1 MLVELSERLLPMLE
15 TEEPR
20 CDDVSSRFRKE
31 SKMAASCSEAGAT
44 SQEEMAFTMT
54 DSGTASSS
62 GGEYC
67 HLSIGVMR
75 FSLLAGIGDPD
86 RQI

>member
-1 MLVELSERLLPMLE
+1 MASSFSER
-15 TEEPR
+15 
-20 CDDVSSRFRKE
+20 
-31 SKMAASCSEAGAT
+31 GAT
-44 SQEEMAFTMT
+44 SQEDMAFKMA

-62 GGEYC
+62 GGEFC

-75 FSLLAGIGDPD
+75 VRRLAGIGDPD

>member
-1 MLVELSERLLPMLE
+1 
-15 TEEPR
+15 
-20 CDDVSSRFRKE
+20 
-31 SKMAASCSEAGAT
+31 
-44 SQEEMAFTMT
+44 MAFMMT

-62 GGEYC
+62 GGEFC

-75 FSLLAGIGDPD
+75 VSLLAGIGDPD

>member
-1 MLVELSERLLPMLE
+1 MLE

-20 CDDVSSRFRKE
+20 CDDVSSRFRNE
-31 SKMAASCSEAGAT
+31 LNMAASCSEGVT
-44 SQEEMAFTMT
+44 SQEDIAFMMT

-62 GGEYC
+62 GGEFC

-75 FSLLAGIGDPD
+75 VSRFAGIGDPD

>member
-1 MLVELSERLLPMLE
+1 MLVELSECLLPMLE

-20 CDDVSSRFRKE
+20 RDDVSSRFRNE
-31 SKMAASCSEAGAT
+31 LNIVASCPEGGAT
-44 SQEEMAFTMT
+44 SQEDMAFMMT

-62 GGEYC
+62 GGEFC

-75 FSLLAGIGDPD
+75 VSLLAGIGDPD

>member
-1 MLVELSERLLPMLE
+1 MLE
-15 TEEPR
+15 REEPR
-20 CDDVSSRFRKE
+20 CDDVSSRFRNE
-31 SKMAASCSEAGAT
+31 SNMASSFSERGAT
-44 SQEEMAFTMT
+44 SQEDMAFKMA

-62 GGEYC
+62 GGEFC

-75 FSLLAGIGDPD
+75 VRRLAGIGDPD